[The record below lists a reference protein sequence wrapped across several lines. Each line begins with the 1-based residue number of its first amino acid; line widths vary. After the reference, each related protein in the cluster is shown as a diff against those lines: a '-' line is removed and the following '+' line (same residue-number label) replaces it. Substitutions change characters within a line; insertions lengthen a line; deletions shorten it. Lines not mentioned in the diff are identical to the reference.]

1 MSLPFHTLL
10 PSFRETQLHAFQMSS
25 AGNAYNSSFTPF
37 LKEYKVLTPKAQ
49 YPIPGWWYQNHLD
62 KGLDFSFRHPFHS
75 TVLDSFMNDA
85 PVTSSVLWWPFIRP
99 PRTYLYKLP
108 KPPRQARSTL
118 SKGLFCSPGEGWLRP
133 GAICS
138 QCPQRP
144 FSADTGGVGVSPRPL
159 SWGNWEVGSTPCPG
173 LSAVW
178 ALLSAV
184 TASLA
189 TRPSGP
195 FPPLLCLLLSFSRV
209 CWVMFQIFHS
219 HANPHVRVCFWGNQ
233 INIDN

>member
-1 MSLPFHTLL
+1 MLS
-10 PSFRETQLHAFQMSS
+10 
-25 AGNAYNSSFTPF
+25 
-37 LKEYKVLTPKAQ
+37 PKAQ

-62 KGLDFSFRHPFHS
+62 KGLDFLLFQHPFHS
-75 TVLDSFMNDA
+75 TFPNSFMRDA
-85 PVTSSVLWWPFIRP
+85 PVTSSALWWPFICP
-99 PRTYLYKLP
+99 PRIYLYNCP
-108 KPPRQARSTL
+108 KPPRQAGSTF
-118 SKGLFCSPGEGWLRP
+118 SKGLFCSPGDGWLRP

-144 FSADTGGVGVSPRPL
+144 FSADTGGVGVSPWPL

-178 ALLSAV
+178 ALLSTV

-189 TRPSGP
+189 TRPSGL

-209 CWVMFQIFHS
+209 CWVMFQIFHL
-219 HANPHVRVCFWGNQ
+219 HTNPHVRVCFWGNQ